1 MRRAVALAA
10 ALLVAVPALAAS
22 AAADP
27 VRVFAL
33 GPRVSPDWIDTREHY
48 RAKLLALADAR
59 ERGRPGVPPV
69 ADGAGDVASHR
80 LGGGRDLV
88 TLPEDVG
95 LIAAFTGE
103 RGTAARAATSL
114 VDAIVALIG
123 AYGPVSEHYARR
135 FPELTRRPLP
145 TRLLVV
151 SMTDTF
157 ARTAVETFAELAD
170 RLDAT
175 LVAGVNMARDWR
187 VVCVSKATF
196 RPPPGAERCDVE
208 DPALVAA
215 LRAPDEPQR
224 DYAYE
229 ATTPDAVN
237 MALVFGPDG
246 RIVAR
251 QVKTYLTP
259 LELPSQ
265 LDLRPG
271 PVSGLTAVDTP
282 AGRIGVVISKDAWMP
297 DVLDRLDADGVRL
310 LVQPEFFV
318 GDTVAATGMW
328 APDNL
333 KASGYADVLR
343 HPSFTALGLPSMTG
357 QVFDVAADAQSHVA
371 VKPRTAGAGPAGRL
385 VGQDPAP
392 GFAAVQPWSVPDPL
406 GEPVVARRE
415 RLAAAGGGPVEGTV
429 FADVELPP
437 QRSSGPLRARATGP
451 FSAARALSRGRG
463 EQRHVTLAAHGRR
476 VVAAWSERA
485 GSAWRV
491 KVARSADAGRTW
503 SAPRDLGPGQRPAL
517 AAGARGHVWLAV
529 QRAGRVRVAHSRD
542 GGRRFGPARPV
553 PGGGAPQWRPAI
565 AATGAGRAYVAW
577 IDERGRQREG
587 DLPRAAVWGARVE
600 GARVGR
606 ARELDPYP
614 PVSDLAAQLDNDW
627 AVAVGARGRHVTVAW
642 TDFRTYDWRIVGR
655 SSRDGGRRFGPL
667 RAISDDPADREALDD
682 APSVAVGRD
691 GAPLVAW
698 TGHRAAATIAPAP
711 LYDVRLA
718 RVGRASRR
726 VDDGGDRPVVSVNPA
741 LALDPRDGAPLV
753 AWQDHADGVGAIRVA
768 ARGRVR
774 RVSASAANQWRPA
787 VAVAGGRLLVA
798 WEDARGGAGRA
809 VVAAAPLRRLR

>member
-10 ALLVAVPALAAS
+10 VALALLPAAP

-27 VRVFAL
+27 VRLFAV

-48 RAKLLALADAR
+48 RGKLLALADAR

-69 ADGAGDVASHR
+69 PAGARDVASHL

-88 TLPEDVG
+88 ALPEDVG

-103 RGTAARAATSL
+103 RGTGARAAGSL
-114 VDAIVALIG
+114 VDAMIALIG
-123 AYGPVSEHYARR
+123 AYAPVSGHYAQR

-157 ARTAVETFAELAD
+157 ARVAVETFAELAD

-187 VVCVSKATF
+187 VVCASRATF
-196 RPPPGAERCDVE
+196 RPPPGAEGCDVE

-246 RIVAR
+246 RLISK
-251 QVKTYLTP
+251 QVKAYLTP
-259 LELPSQ
+259 LELPAQ

-271 PVSGLTAVDTP
+271 PVSALTAVDTP
-282 AGRIGVVISKDAWMP
+282 AGRIGIVTSKDAWMP
-297 DVLDRLDADGVRL
+297 DVVDRLDADGVRL

-318 GDTVAATGMW
+318 GDTVGPTGMW

-343 HPSFTALGLPSMTG
+343 QPSIAAVVLPSMTG
-357 QVFDVAADAQSHVA
+357 DVFDFSADAQSHVA
-371 VKPRTAGAGPAGRL
+371 VKPRAAGSGPSGYL

-392 GFAAVQPWSVPDPL
+392 GFAAVAPWTVPDPV
-406 GEPVVARRE
+406 GEPILARRE
-415 RLAAAGGGPVEGTV
+415 MLAAAGGGPVEGTV
-429 FADVELPP
+429 FADVEVPP
-437 QRSSGPLRARATGP
+437 ARSAGRFRARPTGP
-451 FSAARALSRGRG
+451 FGAARPLSRGRG
-463 EQRHVTLAAHGRR
+463 EQREVTLAARGRL

-485 GSAWRV
+485 GGAWRIR
-491 KVARSADAGRTW
+491 VARSTDAGRTW
-503 SAPRDLGPGQRPAL
+503 AAPRDAGPGQAPAL
-517 AAGARGHVWLAV
+517 AAGAGGRVWLAV
-529 QRAGRVRVAHSRD
+529 QRAGRVRVALSRD

-553 PGGGAPQWRPAI
+553 GGDAPQWRPAI
-565 AATGAGRAYVAW
+565 AATGPGRAFVAW

-587 DLPRAAVWGARVE
+587 DLPRASVFGARVD
-600 GARVGR
+600 GARITSPR
-606 ARELDPYP
+606 DLDPYP
-614 PVSDLAAQLDNDW
+614 PASDLATQLDNDW

-642 TDFRTYDWRIVGR
+642 TDFRAYDWRIVGR
-655 SSRDGGRRFGPL
+655 TSRDGGRRFAPL
-667 RAISDDPADREALDD
+667 RAISDDPGDREALDD

-691 GAPLVAW
+691 GVAVTAW
-698 TGHRAAATIAPAP
+698 TAYRKAPTIAPSS
-711 LYDVRLA
+711 LYDIRLA
-718 RVGRASRR
+718 RAGRAARR

-741 LALDPRDGAPLV
+741 LALHPRSGAPLV
-753 AWQDHADGVGAIRVA
+753 AWQDHAGGVGAIRLA
-768 ARGRVR
+768 AGGRVR
-774 RVSASAANQWRPA
+774 RVSGSAANQWRPA

-798 WEDARGGAGRA
+798 WEDARAGAGRA